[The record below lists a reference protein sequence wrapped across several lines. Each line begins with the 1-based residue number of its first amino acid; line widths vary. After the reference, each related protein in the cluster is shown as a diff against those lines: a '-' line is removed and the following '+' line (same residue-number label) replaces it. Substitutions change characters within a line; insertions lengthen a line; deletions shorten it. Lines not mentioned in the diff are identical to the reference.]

1 MAGSEFFRGYVRSPQ
16 KILVTVATGMFIL
29 LLAPPNA
36 QAQVKVEGHASLGAG
51 IYSNRFTW
59 GFGNELAAGAE
70 ILIANR
76 LGLLGEV
83 NMLGGIYPTMS
94 AGGTIHPAHDR
105 GTKLEPFVQLAIT
118 RLSGDYGNVDY
129 GWKAGGGATYWV
141 GPRVGFRFE
150 FAETVVNSSFAA
162 KQYVARFGATFR

>member
-1 MAGSEFFRGYVRSPQ
+1 MTCSKTLRGCARSGP
-16 KILVTVATGMFIL
+16 LGLLTWATYIFIL
-29 LLAPPNA
+29 LLVPSTA
-36 QAQVKVEGHASLGAG
+36 QAQVEVEGHASLGVG

-59 GFGNELAAGAE
+59 GFGDELTAGGE

-76 LGLLGEV
+76 FGLLGQV
-83 NMLGGIYPTMS
+83 DLLGGIYPTMS
-94 AGGTIHPAHDR
+94 LGGTFHLAHDR
-105 GTKLEPFVQLAIT
+105 GAKLEKFVQVAMT

-162 KQYVARFGATFR
+162 KHYVARFGATFR

>member
-1 MAGSEFFRGYVRSPQ
+1 M
-16 KILVTVATGMFIL
+16 ILVTAATCMFV

-36 QAQVKVEGHASLGAG
+36 QAQVEVEGHASLGVG

-59 GFGNELAAGAE
+59 GLGDELSAGAE
-70 ILIANR
+70 VLIANR
-76 LGLLGEV
+76 FGLLGEV
-83 NMLGGIYPTMS
+83 DLLGGIYPTMS
-94 AGGTIHPAHDR
+94 LGGTFHPAHDR
-105 GTKLEPFVQLAIT
+105 GTKLEGFVEVALT

-162 KQYVARFGATFR
+162 KHYVARFGATFR